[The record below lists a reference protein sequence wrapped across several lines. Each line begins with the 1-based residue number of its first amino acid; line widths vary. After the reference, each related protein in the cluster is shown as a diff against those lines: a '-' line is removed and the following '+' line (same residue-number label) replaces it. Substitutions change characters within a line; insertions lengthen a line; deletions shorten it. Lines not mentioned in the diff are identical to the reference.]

1 MSVMPR
7 ALVVDDDSN
16 FREGLAELVHREGFT
31 VETAGSLA
39 EARPKVAEDPPD
51 VVLMD
56 LGLPDGEG
64 VELLDAPPPGSRTEF
79 IVITGLASVES
90 VINALR
96 SGVLDYLTKPVDIPR
111 LKSVLAN
118 LTRTAELKVEIGS
131 LRKQLRELGRFGRL
145 IGSSPAMQR
154 VYDLIARVA
163 PTNASVLLTG
173 ESGTG
178 KELVA
183 QTIHELSRRRRG
195 PFLPLNCGAMPA
207 GLVESEL
214 FGHERGSFTGATQL
228 RRGHFERAS
237 NGTLMLDEIAE
248 MPIELQVK
256 LLRVLETGMAIRVG
270 GDTAVQVDAR
280 VIAATN
286 RSPEQAVAD
295 GKMREDLLY
304 RLNVFPIELPPLR
317 ERGNDVE
324 LLAAF
329 FLEDLNRTENMSKRF
344 APGALTSLRSH
355 AWPGNVRELK
365 NVVQRAF
372 ILAEDELVP
381 ELPGE
386 GRVVEAGAA
395 ATTSGAASPRGTL
408 ADIERKVILSTL
420 QRNGGDKRRTAA
432 ELGISLKTL
441 YNRLKAYGG
450 SPSTPSPAPEPA
462 GEEEPEEGEEAS
474 LLHDAGREG

>member
-1 MSVMPR
+1 MPR
-7 ALVVDDDSN
+7 ALVVDDDVN
-16 FREGLAELVHREGFT
+16 FRSGLAELVQREGFT
-31 VETAGSLA
+31 VAIAGTLA
-39 EARPKVAEDPPD
+39 EAKPTLSEDPPD

-56 LGLPDGEG
+56 LGLPDGG
-64 VELLDAPPPGSRTEF
+64 GLELLEVPPPGSRTEF
-79 IVITGLASVES
+79 IVITGIASVES
-90 VINALR
+90 AVDALR
-96 SGVLDYLTKPVDIPR
+96 NGVLDYLTKPVDIPR

-118 LTRTAELKVEIGS
+118 LTRTTELKVEIGS

-145 IGSSPAMQR
+145 IGGSAAMQR

-178 KELVA
+178 KEMVA

-237 NGTLMLDEIAE
+237 GGTLMLDEIAE

-256 LLRVLETGMAIRVG
+256 LLRVLETGAAIRVG
-270 GDTAVQVDAR
+270 GDTPVQVDAR

-286 RSPEQAVAD
+286 RAPEQAVAD
-295 GKMREDLLY
+295 GKLREDLLY

-317 ERGNDVE
+317 DRGNDIE

-329 FLEDLNRTENMSKRF
+329 FLEDLNRTEGTNKRF
-344 APGALTSLRSH
+344 APGGLASLRSH
-355 AWPGNVRELK
+355 GWPGNVRELK

-372 ILAEDELVP
+372 ILAEEELIP

-386 GRVVEAGAA
+386 ARIPEPAGA
-395 ATTSGAASPRGTL
+395 SGGAPAASPRGTL

-420 QRNGGDKRRTAA
+420 QRNAGDKRRTAA

-450 SPSTPSPAPEPA
+450 SSSSPAPAGEPEPA
-462 GEEEPEEGEEAS
+462 EDEEEEAPVVTDGG
-474 LLHDAGREG
+474 HEA